1 MWAEASS
8 GRQSE
13 ITQKGAQ
20 MMTKTSDDEES
31 G

>member
-1 MWAEASS
+1 MCAEANS

-13 ITQKGAQ
+13 MTQKGAQ
-20 MMTKTSDDEES
+20 VMTKTSDDEES